1 MPIALV
7 FFVHYAYLIVF
18 LWVLVEQV
26 GIPIPSI
33 PVLLTAGTLSAT
45 HTVNPFY
52 IAIAVLSA
60 CLIADTI
67 WFALGRRFGNNVLKL
82 LCRLSFEASTC
93 VSKTEGYFTRR
104 GPVTLLF
111 AKFVPGLS
119 TVAAP
124 IAGQTGMPYP
134 KFLMWDLAGSL
145 IWGETFILAGRFFGD
160 LAKKSGPLLHWLGRF
175 AFLIFILMVL
185 GFLAHRIW
193 KQRKFLQQV
202 RELRLE
208 PTELK
213 EMLDAAEARNHLL
226 SSISVILSTIFPILA
241 CSPERSASGPTNSR
255 LTARSSLAI
264 ATSSFTAP
272 APARRPAPSLPCSC
286 TRWVSTASGLFAE
299 ASTAGRKPGSPW
311 LTMSPN
317 HPPLMSSRRSFPQT
331 QRQPYRPC
339 KKPSPA
345 LRNQYSTAHPKIDR
359 NRRLHLDSLAVQPVR
374 PVSRCSYGIDC
385 SALQH
390 HRPAKYVQALDGSA
404 PRDNRLHNDCSFDVG
419 CSGDRWI
426 HRVNRRNQHP
436 QRHS

>member
-93 VSKTEGYFTRR
+93 VSKTEGYCTRR

-111 AKFVPGLS
+111 AKFGPGLS

-213 EMLDAAEARNHLL
+213 EMHETTFYRRSPSSSRL
-226 SSISVILSTIFPILA
+226 SSRSSRAP
-241 CSPERSASGPTNSR
+241 RSAPHRAQRTQGSQRDHPSR
-255 LTARSSLAI
+255 SRRHPLLHLPQRGDQRQAC
-264 ATSSFTAP
+264 P
-272 APARRPAPSLPCSC
+272 AVAQDGCLPRPA
-286 TRWVSTASGLFAE
+286 
-299 ASTAGRKPGSPW
+299 
-311 LTMSPN
+311 
-317 HPPLMSSRRSFPQT
+317 SSRR
-331 QRQPYRPC
+331 
-339 KKPSPA
+339 
-345 LRNQYSTAHPKIDR
+345 L
-359 NRRLHLDSLAVQPVR
+359 RRLEG
-374 PVSRCSYGIDC
+374 SRVPPG
-385 SALQH
+385 
-390 HRPAKYVQALDGSA
+390 
-404 PRDNRLHNDCSFDVG
+404 
-419 CSGDRWI
+419 
-426 HRVNRRNQHP
+426 
-436 QRHS
+436 